1 MNKSPPPPCLVVMI
15 PVFGDLEYCNETAA
29 EDKDIVS
36 VFTGFPKNNLFLIMI
51 MLRDVQILYK
61 KFPFKVTLTL
71 FLKSMNASS
80 IIIGPCV
87 IGFTIKFFLKDG
99 SFLPA

>member
-1 MNKSPPPPCLVVMI
+1 MI

-80 IIIGPCV
+80 IIIWNNFVGPCV